1 MFWGDQATRSR
12 GWFPQGKG
20 GVVERRGPH
29 APTACSCRVSCP
41 LLAPSYP
48 FQGILATILIY
59 VQYQLNAPHISMW
72 YIPCARRADRR
83 YSASMEHW
91 HGFETAR
98 SIVQIHETTI
108 ADIGSDLSAHFV
120 TVPAR
125 SLGGSSYRFQGSEGP
140 LEMLGLLRIA
150 DVPFGGVA
158 RSLAACLVSDD
169 VETFVRKFHQGFE
182 EETSHSSVQLP
193 EPFVF
198 AEYLTFARVVP
209 FEQPSLSAD
218 SLGNILTAQ
227 VHGEAGYMY
236 HELTRTPVLAVSIP
250 AGMVICG
257 SAQGMIRTLESGLR
271 QRLMEL
277 VKSRSGE
284 YEDEDTIP

>member
-1 MFWGDQATRSR
+1 
-12 GWFPQGKG
+12 
-20 GVVERRGPH
+20 
-29 APTACSCRVSCP
+29 
-41 LLAPSYP
+41 
-48 FQGILATILIY
+48 
-59 VQYQLNAPHISMW
+59 
-72 YIPCARRADRR
+72 
-83 YSASMEHW
+83 MEYW

-98 SIVQIHETTI
+98 NVAQIYETTI
-108 ADIGSDLSAHFV
+108 ADTASDLSAHFV

-125 SLGGSSYRFQGSEGP
+125 SLGGGSYLYQGSDWP
-140 LEMLGLLRIA
+140 LESLGLLRIA

-193 EPFVF
+193 EPFMF

-209 FEQPSLSAD
+209 
-218 SLGNILTAQ
+218 
-227 VHGEAGYMY
+227 AG
-236 HELTRTPVLAVSIP
+236 I
-250 AGMVICG
+250 VICG
-257 SAQGMIRTLESGLR
+257 AAPGMVRALDSGLR

-284 YEDEDTIP
+284 HKDGDAIP

>member
-1 MFWGDQATRSR
+1 
-12 GWFPQGKG
+12 
-20 GVVERRGPH
+20 
-29 APTACSCRVSCP
+29 
-41 LLAPSYP
+41 
-48 FQGILATILIY
+48 
-59 VQYQLNAPHISMW
+59 
-72 YIPCARRADRR
+72 
-83 YSASMEHW
+83 MEHW

-98 SIVQIHETTI
+98 SIAQIHETTI
-108 ADIGSDLSAHFV
+108 ADTASGLSAHLV
-120 TVPAR
+120 AVPAR
-125 SLGGSSYRFQGSEGP
+125 SLGGSSYRLQGSEGP
-140 LEMLGLLRIA
+140 FETLGLLRIA

-169 VETFVRKFHQGFE
+169 VETFEQKVHQGFE
-182 EETSHSSVQLP
+182 EETNHSGVQLP

-227 VHGEAGYMY
+227 GHGEAGYMY
-236 HELTRTPVLAVSIP
+236 HEETGTPLLTVAIP

-257 SAQGMIRTLESGLR
+257 SAPGMIRALESGLR

-277 VKSRSGE
+277 VKSRSSEHQDG
-284 YEDEDTIP
+284 DETV

>member
-1 MFWGDQATRSR
+1 
-12 GWFPQGKG
+12 
-20 GVVERRGPH
+20 
-29 APTACSCRVSCP
+29 
-41 LLAPSYP
+41 
-48 FQGILATILIY
+48 
-59 VQYQLNAPHISMW
+59 
-72 YIPCARRADRR
+72 
-83 YSASMEHW
+83 MEDW

-98 SIVQIHETTI
+98 NVAQIYETTI
-108 ADIGSDLSAHFV
+108 ADTASDLSAHFV

-125 SLGGSSYRFQGSEGP
+125 SLGGRSYLFQGSDGP
-140 LEMLGLLRIA
+140 LETLGLLRIA

-169 VETFVRKFHQGFE
+169 VEEFLRKFDQGFE
-182 EETSHSSVQLP
+182 EETSHSSVRLP
-193 EPFVF
+193 KPFVF
-198 AEYLTFARVVP
+198 AEYLTFARVIP

-236 HELTRTPVLAVSIP
+236 HEATGTPLLAVAIP

-257 SAQGMIRTLESGLR
+257 SAPGMIRALESGLR
-271 QRLMEL
+271 QRLIEF

-284 YEDEDTIP
+284 HQDGEEKP

>member
-1 MFWGDQATRSR
+1 
-12 GWFPQGKG
+12 
-20 GVVERRGPH
+20 
-29 APTACSCRVSCP
+29 
-41 LLAPSYP
+41 
-48 FQGILATILIY
+48 
-59 VQYQLNAPHISMW
+59 
-72 YIPCARRADRR
+72 
-83 YSASMEHW
+83 MEHW

-108 ADIGSDLSAHFV
+108 ADVASDLSAHFV

-125 SLGGSSYRFQGSEGP
+125 SLGGSSYQLQGSEGP
-140 LEMLGLLRIA
+140 LAALGLLPIA

-169 VETFVRKFHQGFE
+169 VETFVRKFQQGFE

-193 EPFVF
+193 ESFMF

-227 VHGEAGYMY
+227 GHGEAGYMY
-236 HELTRTPVLAVSIP
+236 HEATRTPLLAVAIP
-250 AGMVICG
+250 AGIVICG
-257 SAQGMIRTLESGLR
+257 SAPGMIRILESSLR
-271 QRLMEL
+271 RRLMDL
-277 VKSRSGE
+277 VKSRSGNH
-284 YEDEDTIP
+284 EDGDAIS

>member
-1 MFWGDQATRSR
+1 
-12 GWFPQGKG
+12 
-20 GVVERRGPH
+20 
-29 APTACSCRVSCP
+29 
-41 LLAPSYP
+41 
-48 FQGILATILIY
+48 
-59 VQYQLNAPHISMW
+59 
-72 YIPCARRADRR
+72 
-83 YSASMEHW
+83 MEHW

-98 SIVQIHETTI
+98 SIAQIHETTI
-108 ADIGSDLSAHFV
+108 TDVTSDLSAHFV

-125 SLGGSSYRFQGSEGP
+125 SLGGSSYQFQGAERP
-140 LEMLGLLRIA
+140 LEKLGLLPIA

-169 VETFVRKFHQGFE
+169 VETFVQKFHQGFE
-182 EETSHSSVQLP
+182 EETSHSSVHLP

-250 AGMVICG
+250 AGMVVCG
-257 SAQGMIRTLESGLR
+257 SAPGMIRALDSGLR
-271 QRLMEL
+271 QRLLDL
-277 VKSRSGE
+277 VKSRFGE
-284 YEDEDTIP
+284 LQERDETP

>member
-1 MFWGDQATRSR
+1 M
-12 GWFPQGKG
+12 P
-20 GVVERRGPH
+20 
-29 APTACSCRVSCP
+29 VSCP

-48 FQGILATILIY
+48 CQVILVY
-59 VQYQLNAPHISMW
+59 VQYQLNAAQISLW

-91 HGFETAR
+91 HGFEKAR
-98 SIVQIHETTI
+98 SIAQIHETTI
-108 ADIGSDLSAHFV
+108 ADVTSDLSAHFV

-125 SLGGSSYRFQGSEGP
+125 SLGGGSYWYQDSEGP
-140 LEMLGLLRIA
+140 FETLGLLPIA

-193 EPFVF
+193 ESFVF

-227 VHGEAGYMY
+227 GYGEAGYMY
-236 HELTRTPVLAVSIP
+236 HEETMTPLLAVAIP
-250 AGMVICG
+250 AGIVICG
-257 SAQGMIRTLESGLR
+257 SVPGMIRVLESGLR
-271 QRLMEL
+271 QRLLEL
-277 VKSRSGE
+277 VKTLSGE
-284 YEDEDTIP
+284 HQEGDETP

>member
-1 MFWGDQATRSR
+1 
-12 GWFPQGKG
+12 
-20 GVVERRGPH
+20 
-29 APTACSCRVSCP
+29 
-41 LLAPSYP
+41 
-48 FQGILATILIY
+48 
-59 VQYQLNAPHISMW
+59 
-72 YIPCARRADRR
+72 
-83 YSASMEHW
+83 MEYW

-98 SIVQIHETTI
+98 NVAQIYESTI
-108 ADIGSDLSAHFV
+108 ADIASDLSAHIV

-125 SLGGSSYRFQGSEGP
+125 SLGGSSYLFEGSDWP

-169 VETFVRKFHQGFE
+169 VEEFLRKFEQGFE
-182 EETSHSSVQLP
+182 EETKHSSTQLP
-193 EPFVF
+193 KPFVF

-227 VHGEAGYMY
+227 GRGEAGYMY
-236 HELTRTPVLAVSIP
+236 HEATKTPLLAVAIP
-250 AGMVICG
+250 AGIVICG
-257 SAQGMIRTLESGLR
+257 SAPGMIRALESGLR
-271 QRLMEL
+271 QRLVEL

-284 YEDEDTIP
+284 HREGDETP

>member
-1 MFWGDQATRSR
+1 
-12 GWFPQGKG
+12 
-20 GVVERRGPH
+20 
-29 APTACSCRVSCP
+29 
-41 LLAPSYP
+41 
-48 FQGILATILIY
+48 
-59 VQYQLNAPHISMW
+59 
-72 YIPCARRADRR
+72 
-83 YSASMEHW
+83 MEHW

-98 SIVQIHETTI
+98 SIVQIYETTI
-108 ADIGSDLSAHFV
+108 ADTGSELSAHFV
-120 TVPAR
+120 TAPAR
-125 SLGGSSYRFQGSEGP
+125 SLGGSSYLFEGSEGA
-140 LEMLGLLRIA
+140 LETLGLLRIA

-182 EETSHSSVQLP
+182 EETSHSSVRLP
-193 EPFVF
+193 ESFVF

-227 VHGEAGYMY
+227 VRGEAGYMY
-236 HELTRTPVLAVSIP
+236 HEATRIPVLAVSIP

-257 SAQGMIRTLESGLR
+257 SAPGMMRALDSGLR
-271 QRLMEL
+271 QRLLEL

-284 YEDEDTIP
+284 HREGEATR